1 MAVNAIIAARGFI
14 WGDKHTADV
23 GKSP

>member
-1 MAVNAIIAARGFI
+1 MAVNTIIAARGFI
-14 WGDKHTADV
+14 WGDKHTVDV